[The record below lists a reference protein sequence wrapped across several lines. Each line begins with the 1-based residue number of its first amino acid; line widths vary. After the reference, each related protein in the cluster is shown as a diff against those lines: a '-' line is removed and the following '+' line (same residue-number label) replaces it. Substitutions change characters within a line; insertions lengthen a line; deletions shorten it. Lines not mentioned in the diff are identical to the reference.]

1 MAEGPT
7 LATWSGQRPLSC
19 KAKVGCPDSLVTQ
32 WTTGTKMCLN
42 PGVFEALRSSCYHR
56 IPSWHLG
63 VFVAVAYM
71 WVLQIWR
78 RLVEIHFPVELGW
91 KETLL
96 GDMEG
101 RLKQVRDVG
110 GVPFRS

>member
-1 MAEGPT
+1 
-7 LATWSGQRPLSC
+7 
-19 KAKVGCPDSLVTQ
+19 
-32 WTTGTKMCLN
+32 
-42 PGVFEALRSSCYHR
+42 
-56 IPSWHLG
+56 
-63 VFVAVAYM
+63 M